1 VLISE
6 AIELDDVIPRG
17 AVRLGFGCG
26 GLYGGRDRRQ
36 SLRLLETA
44 IDCGLT
50 YFDTARMYG
59 LGVAESILGEIAP
72 HKRHQMIIATKVG
85 ILPASN
91 NVPLRLVTRG
101 IRLLH
106 KAVPRSSRYV
116 PLPATSQLRFHA
128 FSRPA
133 LCRSFDKSLQELRT
147 DYIDVLLLHECS
159 AEDVDDP
166 QVLEF
171 LLALKRQGKI
181 RAFGIATGIEQ
192 TLRIVPF
199 HASLTSII
207 QVPSSIFDMNI
218 RRLPPR
224 KNGLTVVHSCLA
236 GKVQSLVSRLG
247 ADGALATKWRVMTQV
262 EPRDEAGI
270 AQLLLAHALKANP
283 LGVVLFSTSKSA
295 NIRSNVKA
303 SVEPVIKPEQIEG
316 LNAFVETILHSF
328 ERWPHQSADM

>member
-6 AIELDDVIPRG
+6 VTRFEDVIPSG
-17 AVRLGFGCG
+17 AIRLGFGCG

-44 IDCGLT
+44 IDSGIT

-59 LGVAESILGEIAP
+59 LGVAESLLGEIASQN
-72 HKRHQMIIATKVG
+72 RHRMIIATKVG

-91 NVPLRLVTRG
+91 NVPLRIAARG
-101 IRLLH
+101 FNLLH
-106 KAVPRSSRYV
+106 KVIPSSNRYLPVP
-116 PLPATSQLRFHA
+116 AASQLRFHA

-171 LLALKRQGKI
+171 LLGLKQQGKV

-192 TLRIVPF
+192 TLRIMPF
-199 HASLTSII
+199 HASLTSIVQI
-207 QVPSSIFDMNI
+207 PSSILDTNI
-218 RRLPPR
+218 RRLPLR
-224 KNGLTVVHSCLA
+224 RNGLTVVHSCLA
-236 GKVQSLVSRLG
+236 RNVRSLVFQLS
-247 ADGALATKWRVMTQV
+247 ADNALATKWHVMTQV
-262 EPRDEAGI
+262 DPRDETGI
-270 AQLLLAHALKANP
+270 AQLLLAHALEANP
-283 LGVVLFSTSKSA
+283 LGIVLFSTSKLA
-295 NIRSNVKA
+295 NLKSNVKA
-303 SVEPVIKPEQIEG
+303 AIDPVIKPAQIEG
-316 LNAFVETILHSF
+316 LNAFCGTILHSF
-328 ERWPHQSADM
+328 LKQQH